1 MLNFIRSWFQ
11 GNGPTPL
18 EIETL
23 EQKVKKLEQE
33 LQLYHKIKDVADMRN
48 NKLLQAQ
55 AEQSRLRDLWISN
68 AATMEHIR
76 ESMAQ
81 TTSTA
86 LEQKSQLTESSVNYQ
101 QIKTIL
107 TAISESLHV
116 MDNKTAKVTEGVQE
130 LTEVGTQIE
139 SFVTQIRGISDQTNL
154 LALNAAIEAARA
166 GEQGRGFA
174 VVADEVRALAQKS
187 AQASSEISDLIHT
200 ITDKTEDV
208 AQRISETSTTVQ
220 QTSQS
225 TKDISII
232 VDDFTH
238 HAQNMSLT
246 IALSAERSF
255 VQTVKLDHVVWKS
268 EVYRRFW
275 GKSEKSLDT
284 FSDHTEC
291 RLGKWYYQG
300 DGKKSFSHLHSFKAI
315 EAPHRDVHTKG
326 IEALQFAEQNKTDDA
341 FNSLSDMET
350 ASDKVLTLL
359 TAIESDIVKTYTSGT
374 TTSIH
379 QHSIEAEIF

>member
-33 LQLYHKIKDVADMRN
+33 LQLYHKIKDVADRRN

-315 EAPHRDVHTKG
+315 EAPHQDVHTKS